1 MNSLF
6 IDTHDKEII
15 ITLFKNGKV
24 LEANLKSSERHHS
37 DFTMPMIESVLK
49 NNNLTVHELD
59 EILVVNGPGSFTGVR
74 IGVTIAKTLAYT
86 LNIPIKTITSL
97 ECLAV
102 SSNIKEKKISIIR
115 DVKGVFC
122 SLFDENNNLIAEPS
136 YMTNS
141 NFDEYIK
148 NNDIKLKA
156 IIEESSYDFEKIY
169 SQFNTIEQQ
178 NAHEVKPIYI
188 KEIEALKNDKNC

>member
-6 IDTHDKEII
+6 IDTHDKDII

-24 LEANLKSSERHHS
+24 LEASLKSSERHHS
-37 DFTMPMIESVLK
+37 DFTMSMIESVLK

-102 SSNIKEKKISIIR
+102 S
-115 DVKGVFC
+115 
-122 SLFDENNNLIAEPS
+122 
-136 YMTNS
+136 
-141 NFDEYIK
+141 
-148 NNDIKLKA
+148 
-156 IIEESSYDFEKIY
+156 
-169 SQFNTIEQQ
+169 
-178 NAHEVKPIYI
+178 
-188 KEIEALKNDKNC
+188 